1 MNNYKILKNLD
12 NVKKGKI
19 GEEIA
24 RRYLVLIGM
33 KIICSNYKTKFGEID
48 IIAKVENKIVFIEV
62 KSRTSI
68 ILSTIS
74 SGVSVNTNPGKNL
87 FCILKGFI
95 GSFS

>member
-48 IIAKVENKIVFIEV
+48 IIAKLENKIVFIEWV
-62 KSRTSI
+62 ITWKKQKYTM
-68 ILSTIS
+68 
-74 SGVSVNTNPGKNL
+74 
-87 FCILKGFI
+87 LKTLMML
-95 GSFS
+95 

>member
-48 IIAKVENKIVFIEV
+48 IIAKLENKIVFIEV
-62 KSRTSI
+62 KSRTSKDYG
-68 ILSTIS
+68 LAAPR
-74 SGVSVNTNPGKNL
+74 VSARRAAMRTAAKL
-87 FCILKGFI
+87 
-95 GSFS
+95 

>member
-24 RRYLVLIGM
+24 RRYLVLMGM

-48 IIAKVENKIVFIEV
+48 IIAKVENKIVFIGWCNRLV
-62 KSRTSI
+62 QRRGCHYLRAGRGGPDHQHSR
-68 ILSTIS
+68 L
-74 SGVSVNTNPGKNL
+74 
-87 FCILKGFI
+87 
-95 GSFS
+95 

>member
-24 RRYLVLIGM
+24 RRYLVLRGM

-48 IIAKVENKIVFIEV
+48 IIAKLENKIVFIEV
-62 KSRTSI
+62 DRKS
-68 ILSTIS
+68 
-74 SGVSVNTNPGKNL
+74 VV
-87 FCILKGFI
+87 
-95 GSFS
+95 